1 MDPNTITYI
10 PGSVEDAH
18 GHLQAA
24 SAALAQ
30 CHSDLVSI
38 NNLLAS
44 VMSGAFHQSYQE
56 SMLQIERPLLHLA
69 ETVGIQGQ
77 VLSSIT
83 SDILALDSSLAT

>member
-30 CHSDLVSI
+30 CQSDLVNI
-38 NNLLAS
+38 NSLLAS
-44 VMSGAFHQSYQE
+44 VMSGQFHTAYQE
-56 SMLQIERPLLHLA
+56 SMLQIERPLAHLA
-69 ETVGIQGQ
+69 ETVGIHGQ

-83 SDILALDSSLAT
+83 GDIMALDSSLAT